1 MAVCTRRLLALVVAG
16 LGLQASGC
24 DLGSMMYFL
33 MEDPRAPATMK
44 ALASKDEKKVPRVAI
59 LTWAGL
65 ETRSEFIHADRQL
78 SDLLAAQLR
87 DLAEGNQEKLT
98 IVPPRK
104 IEEYKNLHPNWR
116 EKDLAEIGRR
126 LDADYLIYLEINSM
140 SLYEPGGNHLF
151 RGRANLT
158 VNLVDVRH
166 PDDAPAQAPFSCL
179 YPSDAKGPIPADFD
193 SNPVEFRQAFL
204 KHMAKQ
210 LSYYFS
216 RYPKRESYFTE

>member
-1 MAVCTRRLLALVVAG
+1 RLAPLDVRALGGRPGAPLVERNTLPVVRRPRLLQPIRSQGEAMAVCTRRLLALVVAG

-104 IEEYKNLHPNWR
+104 IEEYKNLHPNW
-116 EKDLAEIGRR
+116 
-126 LDADYLIYLEINSM
+126 
-140 SLYEPGGNHLF
+140 
-151 RGRANLT
+151 
-158 VNLVDVRH
+158 
-166 PDDAPAQAPFSCL
+166 
-179 YPSDAKGPIPADFD
+179 
-193 SNPVEFRQAFL
+193 
-204 KHMAKQ
+204 
-210 LSYYFS
+210 
-216 RYPKRESYFTE
+216 